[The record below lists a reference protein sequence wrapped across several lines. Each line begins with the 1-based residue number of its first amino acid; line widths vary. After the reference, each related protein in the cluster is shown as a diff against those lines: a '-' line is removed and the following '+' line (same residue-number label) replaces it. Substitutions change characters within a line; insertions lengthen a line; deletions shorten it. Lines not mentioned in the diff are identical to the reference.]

1 MGEPNYDLLGPFIG
15 ECAFCGGPDK
25 RHRMYD
31 AIVGC
36 LRGGD
41 SAEFLA
47 RGYDLPL
54 ETVLEIERL
63 SAA

>member
-1 MGEPNYDLLGPFIG
+1 MTTPNYDLVGPFAG

-31 AIVGC
+31 AIVEC

-41 SAEFLA
+41 SAELVA

-54 ETVLEIERL
+54 ESVLEIERL

>member
-1 MGEPNYDLLGPFIG
+1 MGEPNYDLLGPFAG

-31 AIVGC
+31 AVVAC
-36 LRGGD
+36 LRAGD
-41 SAEFLA
+41 SRESVA

-63 SAA
+63 GVA